1 MCVVGEFKP
10 TEFVGN
16 NSDVLASMPEQE
28 KRVGVKN
35 QDLLLG
41 PEENAEGFLWNTKQ
55 DLLGFHIN
63 LEEKTSTRRAI
74 G

>member
-16 NSDVLASMPEQE
+16 NSDVLVSMPEKE

-41 PEENAEGFLWNTKQ
+41 PEENAEGFLWDTKQ
-55 DLLGFHIN
+55 DLLVFHKN

>member
-10 TEFVGN
+10 TEFVDN
-16 NSDVLASMPEQE
+16 NSDVLASVPEKE
-28 KRVGVKN
+28 KGVKN

-63 LEEKTSTRRAI
+63 LEEKTSTRKAI

>member
-10 TEFVGN
+10 TEFVDN
-16 NSDVLASMPEQE
+16 NSDVLASVPEKE

-41 PEENAEGFLWNTKQ
+41 PEENAEGFLWDTKQ
-55 DLLGFHIN
+55 DLLVFHIN

>member
-10 TEFVGN
+10 TEFVDN
-16 NSDVLASMPEQE
+16 NSDVLASVPEKE

-35 QDLLLG
+35 QDLLLD

-63 LEEKTSTRRAI
+63 LEEKTSTRKAI